1 MNNIILEGEERKLM
15 RSVENDEWQTV
26 ENLQQEI
33 ERSQKIA
40 EATIKKD
47 ERMNIR
53 MTKRDMDALKIKAL
67 EEGMPYQTLVS
78 SILHKYLAG
87 SLVEKVWTTDRTD

>member
-1 MNNIILEGEERKLM
+1 MKKLIPDDKEKELM
-15 RSVENDEWQTV
+15 RSVENGEWQTV
-26 ENLQQEI
+26 ENLQKEI

-40 EATIKKD
+40 EATMKKD

-53 MTKRDMDALKIKAL
+53 MTRRDMDALKIKAL

-87 SLVEKVWTTDRTD
+87 HLVEK